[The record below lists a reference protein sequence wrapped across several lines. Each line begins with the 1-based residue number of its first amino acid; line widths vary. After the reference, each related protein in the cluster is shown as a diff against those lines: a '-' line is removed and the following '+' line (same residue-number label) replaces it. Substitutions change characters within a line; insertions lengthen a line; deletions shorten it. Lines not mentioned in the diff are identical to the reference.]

1 VPVNNHKV
9 SILGTKYPLRTDKDI
24 DFVNRT
30 VEMLEDRMNEIRSKS
45 NVLDT
50 QKLAVMA
57 ALSITAELIESRDE
71 RASVAEI
78 LDKIIAKIDR

>member
-1 VPVNNHKV
+1 
-9 SILGTKYPLRTDKDI
+9 
-24 DFVNRT
+24 
-30 VEMLEDRMNEIRSKS
+30 MNEIRSKS

>member
-1 VPVNNHKV
+1 M
-9 SILGTKYPLRTDKDI
+9 KYPLRTDKDI

-30 VEMLEDRMNEIRSKS
+30 VDILQSRMDEISKKS

-57 ALSITAELIESRDE
+57 ALSITAELVEGRDE
-71 RASVAEI
+71 QEETGRILEEI
-78 LDKIIAKIDR
+78 IKKIDR